1 MCCKESS
8 CRVSGFVYALLLC
21 YLSLIY
27 FQYLLRCNFVL
38 ADGRLNGPG
47 ATLCNSPNHR
57 ANDAKY
63 HCMTA
68 EEYLNHLN
76 DMLMDVYGVNTSS
89 FGLLL
94 AVKLV
99 AILIQTFV
107 LKVGLEEMSG
117 KRL

>member
-1 MCCKESS
+1 MGQE
-8 CRVSGFVYALLLC
+8 
-21 YLSLIY
+21 
-27 FQYLLRCNFVL
+27 
-38 ADGRLNGPG
+38 P
-47 ATLCNSPNHR
+47 TLCNSPNHR
-57 ANDAKY
+57 ANAAKY

-68 EEYLNHLN
+68 EECLNHLN

-107 LKVGLEEMSG
+107 LKVGLEELSG
-117 KRL
+117 KWL